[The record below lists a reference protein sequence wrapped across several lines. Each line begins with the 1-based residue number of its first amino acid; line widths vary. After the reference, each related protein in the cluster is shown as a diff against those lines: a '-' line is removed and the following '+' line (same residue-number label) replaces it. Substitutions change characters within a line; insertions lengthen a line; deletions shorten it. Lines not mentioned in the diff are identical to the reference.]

1 MRSISQSFSSDSHGS
16 SYGLFKGMARQ
27 VARDFRPI
35 EPDASEFDK
44 ANEMARLYGEMLKS
58 IEQQIPASTIL
69 VLGMAF
75 KRVKVFED
83 WQPDSLVMIFQET
96 STKSSAVNEVLSK
109 VGRTAEDVVYEIEL
123 MPRSHKI
130 TLHHYARLMWEV
142 NSPSHYHAVLMHR
155 YKLEQQH

>member
-1 MRSISQSFSSDSHGS
+1 MQSSNQSVARASSESNQRLFS
-16 SYGLFKGMARQ
+16 GMARQ

-35 EPDASEFDK
+35 EPEADEFDK

-58 IEQQIPASTIL
+58 IEQQIPASTIM

-83 WQPDSLVMIFQET
+83 WQPDSLVTFFLEA
-96 STKSSAVNEVLSK
+96 SSKSSAVSDLLEK
-109 VGRTAEDVVYEIEL
+109 VGRTVDDVVQEIEL
-123 MPRSHKI
+123 MPRAHKI

-155 YKLEQQH
+155 FKSEQQT